1 MVLRYGDKARQTMTD
16 KAFLNSLANDRID
29 IIQKLLDILSRG
41 GIYYCVIGGLAVNAY
56 VDPIVSLDLDIVV
69 AAGELERLKEIAA
82 PTFEIK
88 EFEHS
93 INFYSTGSDLR
104 IQIQTDER
112 YNDFI
117 SRASKRKML
126 GYDMYVA
133 SIEDVLQGK
142 VWAYS
147 DDSRRKSKRQ
157 KDLADIFRIIESYP
171 HMIKQLPGNIKQII

>member
-1 MVLRYGDKARQTMTD
+1 MVLQWGDKARQTMTD
-16 KAFLNSLANDRID
+16 KVFLNSLANDRID

-41 GIYYCVIGGLAVNAY
+41 GI
-56 VDPIVSLDLDIVV
+56 
-69 AAGELERLKEIAA
+69 
-82 PTFEIK
+82 
-88 EFEHS
+88 
-93 INFYSTGSDLR
+93 DLR

-117 SRASKRKML
+117 SRASKKKML

-157 KDLADIFRIIESYP
+157 KDLADIFRIIETYP